1 MIANTIVAIAIN
13 KNAGNDAEEQI
24 DNTTS
29 NSVSVSATD
38 LVFLNGSSD
47 YVQVGAFQQ
56 SGSALN
62 TQPGKNTVFVTL
74 ELLP

>member
-29 NSVSVSATD
+29 NFRFGERDGFD
-38 LVFLNGSSD
+38 LS
-47 YVQVGAFQQ
+47 QRQ
-56 SGSALN
+56 
-62 TQPGKNTVFVTL
+62 
-74 ELLP
+74 